1 MWVIFS
7 LSGILDFHIC
17 KIHEKYGRG
26 EFERFENEK
35 IRILN
40 LTKFDVFQGFI
51 IPSLLEWR
59 TN

>member
-51 IPSLLEWR
+51 IPSLLE
-59 TN
+59 